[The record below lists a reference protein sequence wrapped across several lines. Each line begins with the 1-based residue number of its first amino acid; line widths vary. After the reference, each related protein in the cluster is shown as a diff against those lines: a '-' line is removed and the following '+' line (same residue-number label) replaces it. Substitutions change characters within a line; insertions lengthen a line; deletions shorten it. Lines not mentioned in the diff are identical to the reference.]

1 MRQDFLRDNPL
12 CAGPDSE
19 CQREGRVTPATI
31 RDHRVPLAEGGLDNE
46 ENSQALCEDCH
57 DAKSEREVK
66 RGVYRDFDPRRYLSR
81 ANAEQQMPDD
91 LAPSR
96 IPVTLV
102 AGPPGSG
109 KTTYVRDRAGAND
122 LIIDLDRIIAAMSGQ
137 PEHQTTDRRW
147 LPLAVEARN
156 DLLRSLAT
164 DTTHPAAWFCTS
176 APGLRWREQWARRLG
191 AEVVVLAPR
200 FLVCVDRLMTDR
212 MRAPEQATEAIEA
225 CREWYAQAL
234 A

>member
-19 CQREGRVTPATI
+19 CQREGRVTAATI
-31 RDHRVPLAEGGLDNE
+31 RDHRVPLAEGGL
-46 ENSQALCEDCH
+46 
-57 DAKSEREVK
+57 
-66 RGVYRDFDPRRYLSR
+66 
-81 ANAEQQMPDD
+81 
-91 LAPSR
+91 
-96 IPVTLV
+96 TLV